1 MACDKRS
8 VLLTCPLLLRA
19 ARREPSDLTIATP
32 AILRPSDTDFD
43 TESFHKLL
51 QHYATTRSPV
61 PRRRNQTRLGVGG
74 GVVPTSRE
82 FAFATIGTQPSSFCI
97 GLGAWKEMLGM
108 PRPILVVTSRYPKE
122 VEDRI
127 DRDYNARRDPNQF
140 PFSQQKL
147 LSASEGADALFITP
161 ADRLESRFFQKVS
174 STVKVI
180 ATYSVGFEHIDLEAA
195 ARRKIQVAYTPGVNS
210 EATADIAMLL
220 LLGASRRA
228 YEAQELVRT
237 GTWKPLSPD
246 MLLGWQVGGKV
257 LGILGMGRVGQ
268 AVARRARG
276 FGMKIHYCNASELP
290 AEIAGD
296 AVCHRDPSDLLRAS
310 QFLSLHAPET
320 PQTRHFLNSKTIS
333 LLPPGAIVVNTARGG
348 LVVDDDLI
356 AALKSGWVAAAGLDV
371 FEGEPKL
378 HPEYLSLKN
387 TFLLPHIGSAT
398 IETRTAMGML
408 ALDNVEAVLNGRPAP
423 TLVPSVVG
431 NGLRH

>member
-1 MACDKRS
+1 
-8 VLLTCPLLLRA
+8 
-19 ARREPSDLTIATP
+19 
-32 AILRPSDTDFD
+32 
-43 TESFHKLL
+43 
-51 QHYATTRSPV
+51 
-61 PRRRNQTRLGVGG
+61 
-74 GVVPTSRE
+74 
-82 FAFATIGTQPSSFCI
+82 
-97 GLGAWKEMLGM
+97 MLGM
-108 PRPILVVTSRYPKE
+108 TKPVLVVTSRYTKE
-122 VEDRI
+122 VENRI
-127 DRDYNARRDPNQF
+127 DRDYNARRNPNQSL
-140 PFSQQKL
+140 FSQQQL
-147 LSASEGADALFITP
+147 LSAAEGADALFITP
-161 ADRLESRFFQKVS
+161 ADRLDSGFFQKVS
-174 STVKVI
+174 PSVKII

-195 ARRKIQVAYTPGVNS
+195 ARRKIPVAYTPGVNS

-237 GTWKPLSPD
+237 GAWKPLSPD
-246 MLLGWQVGGKV
+246 MLLGWQIGGKV

-276 FGMKIHYCNASELP
+276 FGMKIHYSNGSKLP

-296 AVCHRDPSDLLRAS
+296 AVYHADPSDLLCAS

-320 PQTRHFLNSKTIS
+320 PQTRHFLNSKAIS

-356 AALKSGWVAAAGLDV
+356 AALKSGRVAAAGLDV

-378 HPEYLSLKN
+378 NPEYVSLKN

-408 ALDNVEAVLNGRPAP
+408 ALDNVDAVLNGRPAP
-423 TLVPSVVG
+423 TLIQT
-431 NGLRH
+431 